1 LNIIAPGPFLSVE
14 LFRPAF
20 LLPFLMLE
28 KFTTQFKGL
37 FYGWWM
43 VAVGCGIRMLGGGFH
58 LYGFTVFFLP
68 ITQELGLSRA
78 ATSLVFSLA
87 RAEGAIEGPL
97 AGYLIDRL
105 GPRPMI
111 LAGIVLSGIGYM
123 LLATIESYYGFL
135 IVYLGVISLSFSAGF
150 MHSPMVL
157 ANTWFIRRRAL
168 AMTLVSSAIGI
179 GGTLITPL
187 LAISVHTWGW
197 RWGAFLSGLALIL
210 VGVPIALF
218 VRRSPE
224 SIGMLPDGVPADAN
238 PAPKNPA
245 TSGASQIRSHEPE
258 ANFTLKQAMRTS
270 TFWMIIL
277 ATTTRVAVYN
287 AITVHF
293 IPIMVWRGI
302 SEQRAAVLLAAMALM
317 SLPIHL
323 LVGWIADHRSKP
335 RLMGICMSIGAASIF
350 FLAYGEAEWALWAF
364 TLLFTFMEA
373 IFPVGWATV
382 GDFFGRKSFATIRG
396 TMSFF
401 YLWGP
406 ALGPVI
412 AGAVYDR
419 YQSYGPLMS
428 AFIALSLV
436 SGVLYMSLK
445 KPPAPS
451 QDPSLEQA

>member
-1 LNIIAPGPFLSVE
+1 MI
-14 LFRPAF
+14 
-20 LLPFLMLE
+20 E
-28 KFTTQFKGL
+28 KFTAQFKGL

-43 VAVGCGIRMLGGGFH
+43 IAIGCGIRMLGGGFH

-111 LAGIVLSGIGYM
+111 LAGVILSGIGYM
-123 LLATIESYYGFL
+123 LLATVESYSGFL

-187 LAISVHTWGW
+187 LAISVHLWGW
-197 RWGAFLSGLALIL
+197 RWGAFLSGLGLIL
-210 VGVPIALF
+210 VGVPVALF
-218 VRRSPE
+218 VKRSPE
-224 SIGMLPDGVPADAN
+224 SIGMVPDGM
-238 PAPKNPA
+238 PA
-245 TSGASQIRSHEPE
+245 TANSPQNETTTPGSQEP
-258 ANFTLKQAMRTS
+258 ATDFTLKQALRTS

-302 SEQRAAVLLAAMALM
+302 SEQRAAVLLATMALM
-317 SLPIHL
+317 SLPSHL
-323 LVGWIADHRSKP
+323 LVGWIADHVSKP
-335 RLMGICMSIGAASIF
+335 RLMGICMSIGAASVLV
-350 FLAYGEAEWALWAF
+350 LAYSEGEWALWVF

-419 YQSYGPLMS
+419 YQSYSPLMP

-436 SGVLYMSLK
+436 SSVLYMTLA
-445 KPPAPS
+445 KPKPPS
-451 QDPSLEQA
+451 QDASVE